1 MLQFSQ
7 HVKERLLIDMINQ
20 QVQAV
25 TIAGHDSDGSAGM
38 PADLHAF
45 FVDGVY
51 GHGLLTAAV
60 SGNSYGIDAAQVM
73 PKDYIEQ
80 QFKTLSTDFKISAA
94 KTGMLANDDVI
105 NVVADQYAKVDF
117 GPLVV
122 DPVIIT
128 KHGAMLLEQSAYEL
142 FSERIV
148 PLATVITPNF
158 YEAQKLTGLQ
168 LKDTQEMFD
177 AAVKLHEMG
186 AKNVVIKG
194 EHNDPTQKEVVDV
207 VLLEDG
213 SRFELTKPFFDTTHV
228 NGTGDTFSA
237 IIAAELA
244 NQINLAVVKGQ
255 KVAVIGPSGVG
266 KSTLL
271 QFLLTGKHGH
281 AKEILLNDKKQKPG
295 SFTDLFAYASQSPV
309 IFADT
314 LWFNLTLG
322 ANISREKVSEVC
334 QKLGLDQIIAEKGW
348 DYSLGDNA
356 DQLSGGQLA
365 RIELART
372 ILADRSILLLDEIN
386 ASLDKKTSNQI
397 HNYLLNS
404 NLTFIE
410 VIHHY
415 ESNELQKYD
424 QVIDLGKLG

>member
-142 FSERIV
+142 FRERIV

-158 YEAQKLTGLQ
+158 YEAQKLTGMR
-168 LKDTQEMFD
+168 LKNTQEMFD

-244 NQINLAVVKGQ
+244 KGTGVKN
-255 KVAVIGPSGVG
+255 AVIRAKDAVFAAISHPLEVGHKFGPINHWAAEREL
-266 KSTLL
+266 K
-271 QFLLTGKHGH
+271 K
-281 AKEILLNDKKQKPG
+281 KEL
-295 SFTDLFAYASQSPV
+295 
-309 IFADT
+309 
-314 LWFNLTLG
+314 
-322 ANISREKVSEVC
+322 
-334 QKLGLDQIIAEKGW
+334 
-348 DYSLGDNA
+348 
-356 DQLSGGQLA
+356 
-365 RIELART
+365 
-372 ILADRSILLLDEIN
+372 
-386 ASLDKKTSNQI
+386 
-397 HNYLLNS
+397 
-404 NLTFIE
+404 
-410 VIHHY
+410 
-415 ESNELQKYD
+415 
-424 QVIDLGKLG
+424 

>member
-1 MLQFSQ
+1 M
-7 HVKERLLIDMINQ
+7 VNQ

-60 SGNSYGIDAAQVM
+60 SGNSYGIEAAQVM
-73 PKDYIEQ
+73 PKDYIAQE
-80 QFKTLSTDFKISAA
+80 FKTLSADFKISAA

-142 FSERIV
+142 FRERII

-158 YEAQKLTGLQ
+158 YEAQKLTGLE
-168 LKDTQEMFD
+168 LKDTQGMF
-177 AAVKLHEMG
+177 AAAEKLQKMG
-186 AKNVVIKG
+186 AKNVVVKG
-194 EHNDPTQKEVVDV
+194 EHNDATQKEVVDV

-213 SRFELTKPFFDTTHV
+213 SKFEMSKPFFDTTHV

-244 NQINLAVVKGQ
+244 KGNTVKNAVLYAKD
-255 KVAVIGPSGVG
+255 AV
-266 KSTLL
+266 
-271 QFLLTGKHGH
+271 
-281 AKEILLNDKKQKPG
+281 
-295 SFTDLFAYASQSPV
+295 YA
-309 IFADT
+309 A
-314 LWFNLTLG
+314 
-322 ANISREKVSEVC
+322 IS
-334 QKLGLDQIIAEKGW
+334 
-348 DYSLGDNA
+348 NP
-356 DQLSGGQLA
+356 
-365 RIELART
+365 
-372 ILADRSILLLDEIN
+372 
-386 ASLDKKTSNQI
+386 
-397 HNYLLNS
+397 
-404 NLTFIE
+404 IE
-410 VIHHY
+410 VGHKFGPINHWAA
-415 ESNELQKYD
+415 ERKLKKKEL
-424 QVIDLGKLG
+424 

>member
-1 MLQFSQ
+1 
-7 HVKERLLIDMINQ
+7 MINQ

-142 FSERIV
+142 FRERIV

-158 YEAQKLTGLQ
+158 YEAQKLTRLQ
-168 LKDTQEMFD
+168 LKNTQEMFD

-244 NQINLAVVKGQ
+244 KGTDVKN
-255 KVAVIGPSGVG
+255 AVIRAKDAVYAAISHPLEVGHKFGPINHWAAEREL
-266 KSTLL
+266 K
-271 QFLLTGKHGH
+271 K
-281 AKEILLNDKKQKPG
+281 KEL
-295 SFTDLFAYASQSPV
+295 
-309 IFADT
+309 
-314 LWFNLTLG
+314 
-322 ANISREKVSEVC
+322 
-334 QKLGLDQIIAEKGW
+334 
-348 DYSLGDNA
+348 
-356 DQLSGGQLA
+356 
-365 RIELART
+365 
-372 ILADRSILLLDEIN
+372 
-386 ASLDKKTSNQI
+386 
-397 HNYLLNS
+397 
-404 NLTFIE
+404 
-410 VIHHY
+410 
-415 ESNELQKYD
+415 
-424 QVIDLGKLG
+424 

>member
-1 MLQFSQ
+1 
-7 HVKERLLIDMINQ
+7 
-20 QVQAV
+20 
-25 TIAGHDSDGSAGM
+25 
-38 PADLHAF
+38 
-45 FVDGVY
+45 
-51 GHGLLTAAV
+51 
-60 SGNSYGIDAAQVM
+60 M

-142 FSERIV
+142 FRERIV

-168 LKDTQEMFD
+168 LKTTQEMFD

-244 NQINLAVVKGQ
+244 KGTDVKN
-255 KVAVIGPSGVG
+255 AVIRAKDAVSHPMEIGHKFGPINHWTAEREL
-266 KSTLL
+266 K
-271 QFLLTGKHGH
+271 K
-281 AKEILLNDKKQKPG
+281 KEL
-295 SFTDLFAYASQSPV
+295 
-309 IFADT
+309 
-314 LWFNLTLG
+314 
-322 ANISREKVSEVC
+322 
-334 QKLGLDQIIAEKGW
+334 
-348 DYSLGDNA
+348 
-356 DQLSGGQLA
+356 
-365 RIELART
+365 
-372 ILADRSILLLDEIN
+372 
-386 ASLDKKTSNQI
+386 
-397 HNYLLNS
+397 
-404 NLTFIE
+404 
-410 VIHHY
+410 
-415 ESNELQKYD
+415 
-424 QVIDLGKLG
+424 

>member
-80 QFKTLSTDFKISAA
+80 QFKTLSTDLKISAA

-142 FSERIV
+142 FRERIV

-244 NQINLAVVKGQ
+244 KGTDVKN
-255 KVAVIGPSGVG
+255 AVIRAKDAVYAAISHPLEVGHKFGPINHWAAEREL
-266 KSTLL
+266 K
-271 QFLLTGKHGH
+271 K
-281 AKEILLNDKKQKPG
+281 KEL
-295 SFTDLFAYASQSPV
+295 
-309 IFADT
+309 
-314 LWFNLTLG
+314 
-322 ANISREKVSEVC
+322 
-334 QKLGLDQIIAEKGW
+334 
-348 DYSLGDNA
+348 
-356 DQLSGGQLA
+356 
-365 RIELART
+365 
-372 ILADRSILLLDEIN
+372 
-386 ASLDKKTSNQI
+386 
-397 HNYLLNS
+397 
-404 NLTFIE
+404 
-410 VIHHY
+410 
-415 ESNELQKYD
+415 
-424 QVIDLGKLG
+424 

>member
-142 FSERIV
+142 FCERIV

-244 NQINLAVVKGQ
+244 KGTDVKN
-255 KVAVIGPSGVG
+255 AVIRAKDAVYAAISHPLEVGRKFGPINHWAAEREL
-266 KSTLL
+266 K
-271 QFLLTGKHGH
+271 K
-281 AKEILLNDKKQKPG
+281 KEL
-295 SFTDLFAYASQSPV
+295 
-309 IFADT
+309 
-314 LWFNLTLG
+314 
-322 ANISREKVSEVC
+322 
-334 QKLGLDQIIAEKGW
+334 
-348 DYSLGDNA
+348 
-356 DQLSGGQLA
+356 
-365 RIELART
+365 
-372 ILADRSILLLDEIN
+372 
-386 ASLDKKTSNQI
+386 
-397 HNYLLNS
+397 
-404 NLTFIE
+404 
-410 VIHHY
+410 
-415 ESNELQKYD
+415 
-424 QVIDLGKLG
+424 

>member
-1 MLQFSQ
+1 
-7 HVKERLLIDMINQ
+7 MINQ

-142 FSERIV
+142 FRERIV

-158 YEAQKLTGLQ
+158 YEAQNLTGLQ

-244 NQINLAVVKGQ
+244 KGTDVKN
-255 KVAVIGPSGVG
+255 AVIRAKDAVYAAISHPLEVGHKFGPINHWAAEREL
-266 KSTLL
+266 K
-271 QFLLTGKHGH
+271 K
-281 AKEILLNDKKQKPG
+281 KEL
-295 SFTDLFAYASQSPV
+295 
-309 IFADT
+309 
-314 LWFNLTLG
+314 
-322 ANISREKVSEVC
+322 
-334 QKLGLDQIIAEKGW
+334 
-348 DYSLGDNA
+348 
-356 DQLSGGQLA
+356 
-365 RIELART
+365 
-372 ILADRSILLLDEIN
+372 
-386 ASLDKKTSNQI
+386 
-397 HNYLLNS
+397 
-404 NLTFIE
+404 
-410 VIHHY
+410 
-415 ESNELQKYD
+415 
-424 QVIDLGKLG
+424 

>member
-1 MLQFSQ
+1 
-7 HVKERLLIDMINQ
+7 MINQ

-25 TIAGHDSDGSAGM
+25 TIAGHDSGGSAGM

-142 FSERIV
+142 FRERIV

-168 LKDTQEMFD
+168 LKNTQEMFD

-244 NQINLAVVKGQ
+244 KGTDVKN
-255 KVAVIGPSGVG
+255 AVIRAKDAVYAAISHPPEVGHKFGPINHWAAEREL
-266 KSTLL
+266 K
-271 QFLLTGKHGH
+271 K
-281 AKEILLNDKKQKPG
+281 KEL
-295 SFTDLFAYASQSPV
+295 
-309 IFADT
+309 
-314 LWFNLTLG
+314 
-322 ANISREKVSEVC
+322 
-334 QKLGLDQIIAEKGW
+334 
-348 DYSLGDNA
+348 
-356 DQLSGGQLA
+356 
-365 RIELART
+365 
-372 ILADRSILLLDEIN
+372 
-386 ASLDKKTSNQI
+386 
-397 HNYLLNS
+397 
-404 NLTFIE
+404 
-410 VIHHY
+410 
-415 ESNELQKYD
+415 
-424 QVIDLGKLG
+424 